1 MQLSLG
7 AQQAAVVPVP
17 HTWAVVQQVPLMQL
31 WPGAQQAAV
40 VPVPQT
46 WAMGQQ
52 VPLMQDSVGAQQAAV
67 MPVPHTWALG
77 QQIRFTQVSPVE
89 QQTPLHE
96 QVAVRGL
103 PAGQA
108 PTQSSQLGKPGGQPT
123 VEIQG
128 GCPFRQAHFPLG
140 QKPVQHSLLWPMGTQ
155 GVPAP

>member
-1 MQLSLG
+1 MQTS
-7 AQQAAVVPVP
+7 
-17 HTWAVVQQVPLMQL
+17 
-31 WPGAQQAAV
+31 PGAEQEAFA
-40 VPVPQT
+40 PVPQT
-46 WAMGQQ
+46 WAVGQQ
-52 VPLMQDSVGAQQAAV
+52 VPLM
-67 MPVPHTWALG
+67 
-77 QQIRFTQVSPVE
+77 QVSPVE

-103 PAGQA
+103 PPGQA